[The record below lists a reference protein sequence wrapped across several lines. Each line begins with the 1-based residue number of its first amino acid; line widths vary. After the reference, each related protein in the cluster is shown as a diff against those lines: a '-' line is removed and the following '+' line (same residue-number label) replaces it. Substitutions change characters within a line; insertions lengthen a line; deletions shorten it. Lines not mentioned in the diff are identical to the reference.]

1 MLKGNVPIEVL
12 GIDWKE
18 KIRLFMQINSLESYL
33 MQVKMWM
40 LAFPQITKGIVAKT
54 LT

>member
-18 KIRLFMQINSLESYL
+18 KIRLCMQINSLES
-33 MQVKMWM
+33 QEKMWM
-40 LAFPQITKGIVAKT
+40 LAFPEITKG
-54 LT
+54 